1 MSQTDLFR
9 SWRGQWDIQYC
20 TYVILTLHIYIY
32 IVFIHYVIVVP
43 VSWSVWVTLKILEN
57 LERVLFI
64 SVFRLIEP
72 LRKITT

>member
-1 MSQTDLFR
+1 MGYSVLYICNSYIT
-9 SWRGQWDIQYC
+9 
-20 TYVILTLHIYIY
+20 HIYIY